1 MEKESKPLSRREN
14 LVVQEVKDEIL
25 IYDLSESKA
34 FCLNNTSALVWQ
46 ACDGN
51 KTAGEISESISRK
64 LKSDVSEDIVW
75 LALEQLKK
83 ENLLENKS
91 EITGKFTGVSRRD
104 AIRKIGLGSA
114 IALPIVASLVV
125 PTSTMAQAS
134 LLAPGSSCTADSQCQ
149 SGRCRNPGCNPSGAS
164 RVCRTILE
172 CP

>member
-1 MEKESKPLSRREN
+1 MERENKPLSRRDN

-25 IYDLSESKA
+25 IYDLDKAKA
-34 FCLNNTSALVWQ
+34 FCLNKTSALVWQ

-51 KTAGEISESISRK
+51 KSIGEIGESVSRK
-64 LKSDVSEDIVW
+64 LKSAVSEDVVW

-83 ENLLENKS
+83 ENLLENGN
-91 EITGKFTGVSRRD
+91 EIVGRFAGVSRRE

-114 IALPIVASLVV
+114 VALPIIASLVV

-134 LLAPGSSCTADSQCQ
+134 LLAPGASCTADSQCQ
-149 SGRCRNPGCNPSGAS
+149 SGRCRNPGCNASGAS
-164 RVCRTILE
+164 RICRTILE

>member
-1 MEKESKPLSRREN
+1 MGNKRKPLSRRDN

-25 IYDLSESKA
+25 IYDLNEAKA
-34 FCLNNTSALVWQ
+34 FCLNKTSALVWQ

-51 KTAGEISESISRK
+51 KSVLEISESVSRK
-64 LKSDVSEDIVW
+64 LKSAVSEDIVW

-83 ENLLENKS
+83 ENLLENAG
-91 EITGKFTGVSRRD
+91 EIKGKFAGVPRRE

-125 PTSTMAQAS
+125 PTSTMAQSS
-134 LLAPGSSCTADSQCQ
+134 LLAPGASCTDDSQCQ
-149 SGRCRNPGCNPSGAS
+149 SGRCRNPGCNPTGTS
-164 RVCRTILE
+164 RICRTILE

>member
-1 MEKESKPLSRREN
+1 MEKERKPLSRRDN

-25 IYDLSESKA
+25 IYDLSEHKA
-34 FCLNNTSALVWQ
+34 VCLNQTAALVWQ

-51 KTAGEISESISRK
+51 NSVVEIGTKIGEK
-64 LKSDVSEDIVW
+64 LKSFVGEDIIW
-75 LALEQLKK
+75 LALEKLKR
-83 ENLLENKS
+83 ENLLENGNQ
-91 EITGKFTGVSRRD
+91 ITGKFAGLSRRE

-114 IALPIVASLVV
+114 IALPIIASLVV
-125 PTSTMAQAS
+125 PTSTMAQSS
-134 LLAPGSSCTADSQCQ
+134 LLAPGVSCTADSQCQ